1 MLLCSWSWGLSR
13 QSLKWPQMVGPA
25 QTGTT
30 QSRCE
35 CTVCQELCQHWHCS
49 TSATQSCHPELDSL
63 VCQALIN
70 CRCSRVA
77 QNSPDALVIKVK
89 VESLGGL
96 SNTTVR
102 GKALCQ
108 SRETFSAWNK
118 PLRLCWLYL
127 LAIAPTSECML
138 SCLTM
143 LQVGRADVLLIEIL
157 ALASSQELL
166 REEPLFTKVHPCP
179 FKTCH

>member
-1 MLLCSWSWGLSR
+1 M
-13 QSLKWPQMVGPA
+13 GPA
-25 QTGTT
+25 QTGMT

-49 TSATQSCHPELDSL
+49 TSATQSCHPELDSP
-63 VCQALIN
+63 VCEALIN

-77 QNSPDALVIKVK
+77 QKSPDALVIKVK

-118 PLRLCWLYL
+118 APRLCWLHFQSTSHACSACCPYIRVHAQL
-127 LAIAPTSECML
+127 LDNAAGG
-138 SCLTM
+138 
-143 LQVGRADVLLIEIL
+143 QG
-157 ALASSQELL
+157 
-166 REEPLFTKVHPCP
+166 
-179 FKTCH
+179 